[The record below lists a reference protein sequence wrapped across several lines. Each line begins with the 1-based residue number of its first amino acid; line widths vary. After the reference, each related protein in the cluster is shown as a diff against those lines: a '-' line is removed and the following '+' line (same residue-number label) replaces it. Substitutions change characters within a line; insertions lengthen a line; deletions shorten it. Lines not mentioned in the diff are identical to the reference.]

1 MCRQRNSTRN
11 ANDVESGSLLEPV
24 TGVGS
29 MSTNGSVNGVSTVK
43 DSNGEVV

>member
-24 TGVGS
+24 TGTAGS
-29 MSTNGSVNGVSTVK
+29 GGTTAK
-43 DSNGEVV
+43 DINGEVV